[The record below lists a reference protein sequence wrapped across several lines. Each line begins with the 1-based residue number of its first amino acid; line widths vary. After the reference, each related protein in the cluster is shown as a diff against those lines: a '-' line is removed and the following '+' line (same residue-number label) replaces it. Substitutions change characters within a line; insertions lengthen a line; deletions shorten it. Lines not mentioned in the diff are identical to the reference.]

1 MGHRLQALRG
11 GECHPSEQ
19 TVPLTMVTGTSSG
32 MCLHKGGCQE
42 TPTRWQLEHGAWP
55 LSLPVDRQLLGGGQ
69 APPSDRGLPQPTCL
83 PSREAR
89 LFLSFPEAD
98 EEGQHVAG
106 RVGPVPG
113 TVLATFVPLHRRG
126 DHGQERQGGL
136 PRVREAPYVGAQRQ
150 NWPGFGR
157 PPSHSPALSPRTG
170 P

>member
-1 MGHRLQALRG
+1 
-11 GECHPSEQ
+11 
-19 TVPLTMVTGTSSG
+19 MVTGTSSG

-55 LSLPVDRQLLGGGQ
+55 LALPVDRQLLGGGQ
-69 APPSDRGLPQPTCL
+69 APPSDRSLPQPTCL

-136 PRVREAPYVGAQRQ
+136 PRVREAPYGDGVTRG
-150 NWPGFGR
+150 
-157 PPSHSPALSPRTG
+157 PSEAELAWLRTPAFPLTSSVSSDGSLSL
-170 P
+170 